1 MNQLKKLSIISGVLL
16 GTMFMGCKDQ
26 DPVEPKKEDE
36 VEVITD
42 VRLIFTNK
50 TDATDIVTVR
60 AKDSDGEGVEK
71 LAVLDTIRLKGN
83 TSYTLSIEMD
93 NALNPN
99 DVESITDEVKEEDD
113 EHQLFFSFSNNAFS
127 TPTGNGNIDN
137 ASDALNYLDKDANN
151 RSLGLSTEWT
161 TNNTTL
167 TQGTFQAKL
176 QHQPDVKTDN
186 SGATDGETDFDITF
200 ILEISATSLVAD
212 FQKN

>member
-16 GTMFMGCKDQ
+16 GTMFMGCKDP
-26 DPVEPKKEDE
+26 DPVEPKKEEE

-60 AKDSDGEGVEK
+60 AKDSDGEGVEE

-93 NALNPN
+93 NALDPN

-127 TPTGNGNIDN
+127 SPTGNGNIDN
-137 ASDALNYLDKDANN
+137 ASDALNYLDKDENN

-167 TQGTFQAKL
+167 TQGTFQVKL
-176 QHQPDVKTDN
+176 QHQPGVKTNN
-186 SGATDGETDFDITF
+186 SRATDGETDFDITF
-200 ILEISATSLVAD
+200 ILEVSATPLIAD
-212 FQKN
+212 R